1 MLDWLKKNT
10 ETARA
15 ALTAEIGKYKNRAF
29 MDAVVAGCALV
40 SAADGNVSSE
50 EKQKMMGYMQSSD
63 ELKVF
68 KTLDVM
74 NAFNDAVSKFEFDAE
89 IGKAEALKTIS
100 KLRSDEGAAKLL
112 VRVCCAIGSADGD
125 FDAKE
130 RAMVALIA
138 TDLGLNPSEFDLTA

>member
-10 ETARA
+10 ENARA

-29 MDAVVAGCALV
+29 MEAVVSGCALV
-40 SAADGNVSSE
+40 AAADGDVSSE
-50 EKQKMMGYMQSSD
+50 EKQKMVGYLQSSS

-68 KTLDVM
+68 KMVDVM
-74 NAFNDAVSKFEFDAE
+74 NAFNEAVSKFEFDAE

-100 KLRSDEGAAKLL
+100 KIRNDEGAAKLL

-125 FDAKE
+125 FDASE

-138 TDLGLNPSEFDLTA
+138 TDLGLNPAEFDLA

>member
-10 ETARA
+10 ESARA
-15 ALTAEIGKYKNRAF
+15 ALTAEISKYKNKAF
-29 MDAVVAGCALV
+29 MEAVVSACALV
-40 SAADGNVSSE
+40 AAADGNVSSD
-50 EKQKMMGYMQSSD
+50 EKQKMVGYMQSSD

-68 KTLDVM
+68 KMLDVM
-74 NAFNDAVSKFEFDAE
+74 NAFNDAVAKFEFDAE

-100 KLRSDEGAAKLL
+100 KLRDDEGAAKLL
-112 VRVCCAIGSADGD
+112 VRVCCAIGAADGD

-138 TDLGLNPSEFDLTA
+138 TDLGLNAAEFDLA

>member
-1 MLDWLKKNT
+1 MLDWLKKNA

-15 ALTAEIGKYKNRAF
+15 ALTAEIGKYKNRSF
-29 MDAVVAGCALV
+29 MEAVVSGCALV
-40 SAADGNVSSE
+40 SAADGNVTSE
-50 EKQKMMGYMQSSD
+50 EKQKMMGYIQSSE

-68 KTLDVM
+68 KITDVM
-74 NAFNDAVSKFEFDAE
+74 TAFNDAIAKFDFDAE

-138 TDLGLNPSEFDLTA
+138 KELGLNPAEFDLGS